1 MSTMFLCYIS
11 SRFLSFPKAVN
22 TVTSGK
28 FPSSVTHSSPI
39 CFPSSSRTSPLNV
52 DCRVRGEEDDWLST
66 SSPYDVLGVDKNC
79 SPADLKAAFR
89 ARVKEFH
96 PDVCKDAGESD
107 VMIRRVIQSYE
118 MLCKSLKSKT
128 TESECVDPFER
139 PECEA
144 FDVFVNETLCVGKE
158 CPFSCV
164 KRAPYVFSWVSST
177 GTARAINQGHDEDYQ
192 VQLAVGQC
200 PRKCIHYVT
209 PSQRVILEELLEGA
223 LNVPYD
229 SSAEADLLYSLITK
243 AQFENNRYQKPKKQ
257 PKASGKNVDWY

>member
-1 MSTMFLCYIS
+1 MGTLFLR
-11 SRFLSFPKAVN
+11 SRFIPFRKAVN
-22 TVTSGK
+22 TVNSGE
-28 FPSSVTHSSPI
+28 FPRSVTNSNPI
-39 CFPSSSRTSPLNV
+39 CFPSSSRIFPLTVN
-52 DCRVRGEEDDWLST
+52 CRGSGGEEDDWLST
-66 SSPYDVLGVDKNC
+66 SSPYDVLGVEKNC

-96 PDVCKDAGESD
+96 PDVRKDAGESD
-107 VMIRRVIQSYE
+107 VKIRRVIQAYE
-118 MLCKSLKSKT
+118 MLSKSLQLET
-128 TESECVDPFER
+128 TESECLDPFEK

-144 FDVFVNETLCVGKE
+144 FDVFINETLCVGKG

-164 KRAPYVFSWVSST
+164 KRAPYVFSFVSST
-177 GTARAINQGHDEDYQ
+177 GTARAMKQGHNEDYQ

-209 PSQRVILEELLEGA
+209 PSQRVILEELLESV

-257 PKASGKNVDWY
+257 PKASGKHVDWF